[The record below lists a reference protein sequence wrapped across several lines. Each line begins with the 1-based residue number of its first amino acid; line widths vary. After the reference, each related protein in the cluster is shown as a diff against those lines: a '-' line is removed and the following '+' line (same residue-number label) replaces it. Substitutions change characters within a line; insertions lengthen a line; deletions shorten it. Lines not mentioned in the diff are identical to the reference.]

1 MARLTFTGGI
11 HPYSGKDLS
20 KDRKIR
26 EVFPFEGKMFFPL
39 KQHIGEPAVPV
50 VSLGEYVCCGQLIA
64 RADGELSA
72 NLHSSVSGRVV
83 AMEDVPDISGE
94 PVPSIIIENDGQY
107 VPFARRHDID
117 PTRMT
122 RQEILTAIRDAGIAG
137 LGGSGL
143 PTEYKLLNASRTTM
157 NTISDVEGAQAP

>member
-72 NLHSSVSGRVV
+72 NLHSPVSGRVV
-83 AMEDVPDISGE
+83 AMEDVPDISG
-94 PVPSIIIENDGQY
+94 
-107 VPFARRHDID
+107 F
-117 PTRMT
+117 
-122 RQEILTAIRDAGIAG
+122 
-137 LGGSGL
+137 L
-143 PTEYKLLNASRTTM
+143 PLLLRTTGSM
-157 NTISDVEGAQAP
+157 CRLQGGTTSIPRA